1 MHKDR
6 IRKKKKKGVEFN
18 RARLIG
24 TPLIAI
30 VAMGKTPKKAAP
42 GGDER
47 NLYVRRLKATT
58 ASKASESSLHER
70 QRESESLNRPK
81 LTGVQKKVP
90 AGQGKNL
97 KSKLRPPSKS
107 GLNQTSKQLKLSMK
121 NPEAKTAD
129 MQGSEETSEVKLNV
143 SIQKENKEENG
154 NKVIVIEESAIEKE
168 YVDHTEQT
176 SSKFQTST
184 KPIQEVVSVESKI
197 IAQEKGISTEI
208 VNIETK
214 ELEINDVKITF
225 DGEKNPAKNGEEK
238 LNDKR
243 SKDDSLGEELQD
255 QLKNGTNEKEE
266 IQNEVQTDTE
276 SCSVDIVESTTS
288 ELSETSESISQ
299 SDIQKD
305 KEKIDDINNEAS
317 VSHNLS
323 TLKDSYMLKD
333 VQVMLVRSDCVKDN
347 SKLFDISNAE
357 DTPSQLKDLSFGK
370 TLRNIS
376 GRHSIGRMR
385 HVTLRERRISPNS
398 SLFVNTSTMSIP
410 QDDETESKILHYSLL
425 SDSFSTNGSPLDRK
439 RKIET
444 ANLDSIKKQKTDEES
459 SSLNRSINLVKGFV
473 KPMLISTPKATP
485 YKFES
490 TKLDI
495 SGINDD
501 DNKLTTETTESTKK
515 WCVIM

>member
-1 MHKDR
+1 
-6 IRKKKKKGVEFN
+6 
-18 RARLIG
+18 
-24 TPLIAI
+24 
-30 VAMGKTPKKAAP
+30 MGKTPKKAAP

-58 ASKASESSLHER
+58 APSKASESSLHER

-90 AGQGKNL
+90 TGSGKNF
-97 KSKLRPPSKS
+97 KSKLRPPTK
-107 GLNQTSKQLKLSMK
+107 GLNQSSKQLKLSMK
-121 NPEAKTAD
+121 NPEAKTTD
-129 MQGSEETSEVKLNV
+129 MQLGSEEAEVKLNV

-154 NKVIVIEESAIEKE
+154 NKVIVIEESTVEKE

-184 KPIQEVVSVESKI
+184 KTIQEVAFVESKI
-197 IAQEKGISTEI
+197 ISQEKGISTEN
-208 VNIETK
+208 VNTETK
-214 ELEINDVKITF
+214 EFEEDNNMKLTF
-225 DGEKNPAKNGEEK
+225 EKSPAKNGEEK

-243 SKDDSLGEELQD
+243 PKDDSLGEDQLQD
-255 QLKNGTNEKEE
+255 QLKNGINEKEE
-266 IQNEVQTDTE
+266 IQSEVQTDTE
-276 SCSVDIVESTTS
+276 SYSVDIVESTTS

-299 SDIQKD
+299 NDIQKD
-305 KEKIDDINNEAS
+305 KEKVDDINNEAS
-317 VSHNLS
+317 VSHNAS
-323 TLKDSYMLKD
+323 TLKDPYMLKD

-347 SKLFDISNAE
+347 SKLFDVSNTE
-357 DTPSQLKDLSFGK
+357 GTPSQPSKDLSFGK

-398 SLFVNTSTMSIP
+398 SLFVNTSNMSIP
-410 QDDETESKILHYSLL
+410 QDDETEPKILHYSLL
-425 SDSFSTNGSPLDRK
+425 SDSFPTNGSPLDRK
-439 RKIET
+439 RRIET
-444 ANLDSIKKQKTDEES
+444 ANWDSSKKQKTDEEN

-495 SGINDD
+495 SGIKDD
-501 DNKLTTETTESTKK
+501 DNKVTTETTESTKK

>member
-1 MHKDR
+1 
-6 IRKKKKKGVEFN
+6 
-18 RARLIG
+18 
-24 TPLIAI
+24 
-30 VAMGKTPKKAAP
+30 MGKTPKKAAP

-58 ASKASESSLHER
+58 APSKASESSLHER

-81 LTGVQKKVP
+81 LSGVQKKVP
-90 AGQGKNL
+90 TGQGKNL
-97 KSKLRPPSKS
+97 KSKLRPPTKS

-129 MQGSEETSEVKLNV
+129 MQESEETSEVKLNV

-184 KPIQEVVSVESKI
+184 KTIQEVSVESVVSVESKI
-197 IAQEKGISTEI
+197 ISQEKEISTEN

-214 ELEINDVKITF
+214 ELEEVNDMKLII
-225 DGEKNPAKNGEEK
+225 DGETSPAKNGEEI

-243 SKDDSLGEELQD
+243 PKDDSPGEELQD

-266 IQNEVQTDTE
+266 IQSEVQTDTE
-276 SCSVDIVESTTS
+276 SYSVDIVESTTS
-288 ELSETSESISQ
+288 ELSETSESITQ

-323 TLKDSYMLKD
+323 MLKDSYMLKD
-333 VQVMLVRSDCVKDN
+333 VQVMLIRSDCVKDN
-347 SKLFDISNAE
+347 SKLFDISNTE
-357 DTPSQLKDLSFGK
+357 GTPSQLSKDLSFGK
-370 TLRNIS
+370 TLRSIS

-439 RKIET
+439 RKFET
-444 ANLDSIKKQKTDEES
+444 ANLDSAKKQKTDEES
-459 SSLNRSINLVKGFV
+459 SSLNKSINLVKGFV

-495 SGINDD
+495 SGIKDD
-501 DNKLTTETTESTKK
+501 DNKLMTESTESTKK